1 MRLAVYGEGAVM
13 VATEAN
19 GPQPAYR
26 AARVFVKRDGRW
38 LMAATA
44 QTDLKSQ

>member
-1 MRLAVYGEGAVM
+1 M